1 MFAKHQIDASLR
13 PTLTAICNLNCYE
26 TENERFNYEKSLLAL
41 DINIKGAIYA
51 IKFIVKH
58 TIVKRLNF
66 LEKKL
71 HVRKEKLNILKLA
84 VEGIN
89 CCFFFFCIYHYFL
102 TLCPFDIY
110 PRKQPTDM
118 LNMCS
123 RNVSFLRKS
132 DVFWTK
138 KFLL

>member
-89 CCFFFFCIYHYFL
+89 CCFFFFLYLSLFFNFMSI
-102 TLCPFDIY
+102 
-110 PRKQPTDM
+110 
-118 LNMCS
+118 
-123 RNVSFLRKS
+123 
-132 DVFWTK
+132 
-138 KFLL
+138 